1 MKALLFSVFANVI
14 TPSHLACDFIQGIKR
29 SGTRTNEDQVT
40 RDRGDGKDSTTGIEL
55 PEDVRCVSRGLVSV
69 LFRLSTT
76 RGRQRRQQTNRNKR
90 PRQSHKN
97 RIRNASSTRWKGFVI
112 HFFLFIL
119 ASRAFISASDGTSST
134 FRNSSVTPAST
145 L

>member
-55 PEDVRCVSRGLVSV
+55 PEHVRCVSRGLVSV

-76 RGRQRRQQTNRNKR
+76 RG
-90 PRQSHKN
+90 
-97 RIRNASSTRWKGFVI
+97 
-112 HFFLFIL
+112 
-119 ASRAFISASDGTSST
+119 
-134 FRNSSVTPAST
+134 
-145 L
+145 